1 MALDTK
7 RLYSVKTEEIKGE
20 FFRYIRTKYANE
32 PLSTEGA
39 FQNGGRYN
47 VAKLFA
53 ALYLGFDRQTCE
65 AEISSGIAAGVP
77 FKTGAFTVWQY
88 KTNLQEVLRL
98 DKDDTLKEIGIT
110 SLDITKLGD
119 HWTASGIG
127 EHIHNRGSEGIVA

>member
-1 MALDTK
+1 MILKDFIRLKPKKLKASFSGTFALNMQMNLCLQK
-7 RLYSVKTEEIKGE
+7 AHSKMV
-20 FFRYIRTKYANE
+20 
-32 PLSTEGA
+32 
-39 FQNGGRYN
+39 GRYN

-98 DKDDTLKEIGIT
+98 DKDDTLNEIGIT